1 MALTHE
7 QAQANLDK
15 KAVLAL
21 RSVEGTTVNEAL
33 LEDPAMFDQLIDL
46 GLIEIPENTLTI
58 GEVLGAETKELV
70 EGLTAITP
78 DLVDTSKVVS
88 AVEETSQEVSNEE
101 ALAATSSEDVDIS
114 FDFSETT
121 SNGFVIS
128 IEEGKDIRLE
138 FEF

>member
-21 RSVEGTTVNEAL
+21 RSVEGTAVNEAL

-58 GEVLGAETKELV
+58 GEVLGAELKGLV

-88 AVEETSQEVSNEE
+88 AVEEPSQEVSNEE

-114 FDFSETT
+114 FDFSETEN
-121 SNGFVIS
+121 NGFVIY

>member
-21 RSVEGTTVNEAL
+21 RSVAGTEVTEAL
-33 LEDPAMFDQLIDL
+33 LEDPAKFDQLVDL

-58 GEVLGAETKELV
+58 GEVLGATVKDLT

-78 DLVDTSKVVS
+78 ELVDTTNVVS
-88 AVEETSQEVSNEE
+88 QATPVSETVSNQE
-101 ALAATSSEDVDIS
+101 AIEATSTDDVDVS
-114 FDFSETT
+114 FDFGES
-121 SNGFVIS
+121 SGNGFVIS

>member
-33 LEDPAMFDQLIDL
+33 LEDPAMFDQLVDL

-58 GEVLGAETKELV
+58 GEVLGAELKGLV

-114 FDFSETT
+114 FDFSETEN
-121 SNGFVIS
+121 NGFVIY

>member
-21 RSVEGTTVNEAL
+21 RSVKGTEITENL
-33 LEDPAMFDQLIDL
+33 LEDPAMFDQLEDL

-58 GEVLGAETKELV
+58 GEVLGAETKGLV

-88 AVEETSQEVSNEE
+88 AVEETSAEVSNEE
-101 ALAATSSEDVDIS
+101 AIDATTSEDVDIS

>member
-58 GEVLGAETKELV
+58 GEVLGAETKKLV

>member
-21 RSVEGTTVNEAL
+21 RSVEGTAVNEAL

-58 GEVLGAETKELV
+58 GEVLGAELKGLV

-114 FDFSETT
+114 FDFSETS

-128 IEEGKDIRLE
+128 IEEGRDIRLE

>member
-21 RSVEGTTVNEAL
+21 RSVEGTTVNESL
-33 LEDPAMFDQLIDL
+33 LEDPAMFDQLVDL
-46 GLIEIPENTLTI
+46 GLIEIPEDTLTI
-58 GEVLGAETKELV
+58 GEVLGAETKGLV

-114 FDFSETT
+114 FDFSETS

-128 IEEGKDIRLE
+128 IEEGRDIRLE

>member
-21 RSVEGTTVNEAL
+21 RSVEGTEITEAL
-33 LEDPAMFDQLIDL
+33 LEDPVMFDQLIDL
-46 GLIEIPENTLTI
+46 GLIEIPENTLTV
-58 GEVLGAETKELV
+58 GEVLGATVKELT

-78 DLVDTSKVVS
+78 EIVDTSNVVS
-88 AVEETSQEVSNEE
+88 AATPVSEAVSNQE
-101 ALAATSSEDVDIS
+101 AIEATSTDDVDVS
-114 FDFSETT
+114 FDFSESTG
-121 SNGFVIS
+121 NGFVIS
-128 IEEGKDIRLE
+128 IQEGKDIRLE

>member
-21 RSVEGTTVNEAL
+21 RSVEGTAVNEAL

-46 GLIEIPENTLTI
+46 GLIEIPEHTLTI
-58 GEVLGAETKELV
+58 GEVLGAELKGLV

-114 FDFSETT
+114 FDFSETEN
-121 SNGFVIS
+121 NGFVIY

>member
-21 RSVEGTTVNEAL
+21 RSVEGTAVNEAL

-58 GEVLGAETKELV
+58 GEVLGAETKKLV

-114 FDFSETT
+114 FDFSETEN
-121 SNGFVIS
+121 NGFVIY

>member
-21 RSVEGTTVNEAL
+21 RSVEGTTVTEAL
-33 LEDPAMFDQLIDL
+33 LEDPAMFDQLVDL

-58 GEVLGAETKELV
+58 GEVLGAETKGLV

-78 DLVDTSKVVS
+78 DLVDTSKVVR
-88 AVEETSQEVSNEE
+88 AAEETSAEVSNEE
-101 ALAATSSEDVDIS
+101 AIDATTSEDVDVS
-114 FDFSETT
+114 FDFSEST

>member
-21 RSVEGTTVNEAL
+21 RSVEGTTVSEAL
-33 LEDPAMFDQLIDL
+33 LEDPAMFDQLVDL
-46 GLIEIPENTLTI
+46 GLIEIPEDTLTI
-58 GEVLGAETKELV
+58 GEVLGAETKGLV

-88 AVEETSQEVSNEE
+88 PVEETSQEVSNEE

-114 FDFSETT
+114 FDFSETS

-128 IEEGKDIRLE
+128 IEEGRDIRLE

>member
-21 RSVEGTTVNEAL
+21 RSVAGTEVTEAL
-33 LEDPAMFDQLIDL
+33 LEDPAKFDQLVDL

-58 GEVLGAETKELV
+58 GEVLGATVKDLT

-78 DLVDTSKVVS
+78 ELVDTTNVVS
-88 AVEETSQEVSNEE
+88 QASQEISNEQ
-101 ALAATSSEDVDIS
+101 ALQASSTDDVDVS
-114 FDFSETT
+114 FDFGES
-121 SNGFVIS
+121 SGNGFVIS

>member
-21 RSVEGTTVNEAL
+21 RSVEGTAVNEAL
-33 LEDPAMFDQLIDL
+33 LEDPAMFDQLVDL

-58 GEVLGAETKELV
+58 GEVLGAETKGLV

-114 FDFSETT
+114 FDFSETEN
-121 SNGFVIS
+121 NGFVIY

>member
-7 QAQANLDK
+7 QVQANLDK

-21 RSVEGTTVNEAL
+21 RSVEGTEITEAL
-33 LEDPAMFDQLIDL
+33 LEDPAMFDQLTDL

-58 GEVLGAETKELV
+58 GEVLGATVKELT

-78 DLVDTSKVVS
+78 EIVNTSNVVS
-88 AVEETSQEVSNEE
+88 TATPVSEAVSNQE
-101 ALAATSSEDVDIS
+101 ASSTDDVDVS
-114 FDFSETT
+114 FDFSEST
-121 SNGFVIS
+121 SNGFIIS
-128 IEEGKDIRLE
+128 VEEGKDIRLE

>member
-21 RSVEGTTVNEAL
+21 RSVEGTAVNEAL
-33 LEDPAMFDQLIDL
+33 LEDPAMFDQLVDL

-58 GEVLGAETKELV
+58 GEVIGAELKGLV

-114 FDFSETT
+114 FDFSETEN
-121 SNGFVIS
+121 NGFVIY

>member
-21 RSVEGTTVNEAL
+21 RSVEGTTVTEAL
-33 LEDPAMFDQLIDL
+33 LEDPAMFDQLVDL

-58 GEVLGAETKELV
+58 GEVLGAETKGLV

-88 AVEETSQEVSNEE
+88 AVEETSAEVSNEE
-101 ALAATSSEDVDIS
+101 AIDATTSEDVDIS

>member
-21 RSVEGTTVNEAL
+21 RSVEGTTVSEAL
-33 LEDPAMFDQLIDL
+33 LEDPAMFDQLVDL

-58 GEVLGAETKELV
+58 GEVLGAETKGLV

-114 FDFSETT
+114 FDFSETS

-128 IEEGKDIRLE
+128 IEEGRDIRLE

>member
-21 RSVEGTTVNEAL
+21 RSVEGTAVNEAL

-58 GEVLGAETKELV
+58 GEVLGAELKGLV

-114 FDFSETT
+114 FDFSETEN
-121 SNGFVIS
+121 NGFVIS

>member
-21 RSVEGTTVNEAL
+21 RSVEGTAVNEAL

-58 GEVLGAETKELV
+58 GEVLGAELKGLV

-114 FDFSETT
+114 FDFSETEN
-121 SNGFVIS
+121 NGFVIY
-128 IEEGKDIRLE
+128 IEEGKDIKLE

>member
-21 RSVEGTTVNEAL
+21 RSVEGTTVSEAL
-33 LEDPAMFDQLIDL
+33 LEDPAMFDQLVDL
-46 GLIEIPENTLTI
+46 GLIEIPEDTLTI
-58 GEVLGAETKELV
+58 GEVLGAETKGLV

-114 FDFSETT
+114 FDFSETS

-128 IEEGKDIRLE
+128 IEEGRDIRLE

>member
-1 MALTHE
+1 MALTNE

-21 RSVEGTTVNEAL
+21 RSEKGTTVTGHL
-33 LEDPAMFDQLIDL
+33 LEDPAMFDQLEDL

-70 EGLTAITP
+70 EGLTAITA
-78 DLVDTSKVVS
+78 DLVDTSNVVS
-88 AVEETSQEVSNEE
+88 AKESSDQITNEQAIET
-101 ALAATSSEDVDIS
+101 ATTSEDVDIS
-114 FDFSETT
+114 FDFSETEN
-121 SNGFVIS
+121 NGFVIY
-128 IEEGKDIRLE
+128 IEEGKDIKLE

>member
-21 RSVEGTTVNEAL
+21 RSVEGTAVNEAL

-58 GEVLGAETKELV
+58 GEVLGAELKGLV

-114 FDFSETT
+114 FDFSETEN
-121 SNGFVIS
+121 NGFVIY
-128 IEEGKDIRLE
+128 IEEGKEIRLE

>member
-21 RSVEGTTVNEAL
+21 RSVEGTAVNEAL
-33 LEDPAMFDQLIDL
+33 LEDPAMFDQLVDL

-58 GEVLGAETKELV
+58 GEVLGAELKGLV

-114 FDFSETT
+114 FDFSETEN
-121 SNGFVIS
+121 NGFVIY

>member
-21 RSVEGTTVNEAL
+21 RSVEGTAVNEAL
-33 LEDPAMFDQLIDL
+33 LEDPAMFDQLVDL

-58 GEVLGAETKELV
+58 GEVLGAELKGLV

-114 FDFSETT
+114 FDFSETEN
-121 SNGFVIS
+121 NGFVIYS
-128 IEEGKDIRLE
+128 EEGKDIRLE

>member
-7 QAQANLDK
+7 QVQANLDK

-21 RSVEGTTVNEAL
+21 RSVEGTEITEAL

-58 GEVLGAETKELV
+58 GEVLGATVKELT

-78 DLVDTSKVVS
+78 EIVDTSKVVS
-88 AVEETSQEVSNEE
+88 ASTPASEAVSNEE
-101 ALAATSSEDVDIS
+101 AIEATSTDDVDVS
-114 FDFSETT
+114 FDFSEST

>member
-21 RSVEGTTVNEAL
+21 RSVEGTAVNEAL
-33 LEDPAMFDQLIDL
+33 LEDPAMFDQLVDL

-58 GEVLGAETKELV
+58 GEVLGAELKGLV

-114 FDFSETT
+114 FDFSETEN
-121 SNGFVIS
+121 NGFVIY

-138 FEF
+138 FKF

>member
-33 LEDPAMFDQLIDL
+33 LEDPAMFDQLVDL

-58 GEVLGAETKELV
+58 GEVLGAELKGLV

-114 FDFSETT
+114 FDFSETEN
-121 SNGFVIS
+121 NGFVIY
-128 IEEGKDIRLE
+128 IEEGKDIKLE

>member
-21 RSVEGTTVNEAL
+21 RSVEGTAVNEAL

-58 GEVLGAETKELV
+58 GEVLGAELKGLV

-114 FDFSETT
+114 FDFSETEN
-121 SNGFVIS
+121 NGFAIY
-128 IEEGKDIRLE
+128 IEEGKDIKLE

>member
-21 RSVEGTTVNEAL
+21 RSVEGTAVNEAL
-33 LEDPAMFDQLIDL
+33 LEDPAMFDQLVDL

-58 GEVLGAETKELV
+58 GEVLGAELKGLV

>member
-21 RSVEGTTVNEAL
+21 RSVEGTAVNEAL

-58 GEVLGAETKELV
+58 GEVLGAELKGLV

-114 FDFSETT
+114 FDFSETEN
-121 SNGFVIS
+121 NGFVIY

>member
-21 RSVEGTTVNEAL
+21 RSVEGTTVSEAL
-33 LEDPAMFDQLIDL
+33 LEDPAMFDQLVDL

-58 GEVLGAETKELV
+58 GEVLGAETKGLV

-88 AVEETSQEVSNEE
+88 PVEETSQEVSNEE

-114 FDFSETT
+114 FDFSETS

-128 IEEGKDIRLE
+128 IEEGRDIRLE

>member
-21 RSVEGTTVNEAL
+21 RSVEGTAVNEAL

-58 GEVLGAETKELV
+58 GEVLGAELKGLV